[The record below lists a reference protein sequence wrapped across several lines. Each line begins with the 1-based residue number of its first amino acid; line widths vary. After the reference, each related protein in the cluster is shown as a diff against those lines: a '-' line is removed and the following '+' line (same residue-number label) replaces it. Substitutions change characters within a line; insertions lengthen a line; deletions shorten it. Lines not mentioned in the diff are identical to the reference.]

1 MTLPHL
7 ASGRRSWGRHR
18 RNWRWSRGHVHR
30 VVMGGVPK
38 TTGRCG
44 CHQKVLIAHIDS
56 SGLLQGTWTALV
68 STCAIYTAHFTW
80 GLLWLLCGKTNA
92 EVQYLVVPC
101 CHFVLL
107 QRFLHN
113 GYWSDL
119 VRQLREKDE
128 APWHFSDR
136 FCCQLPGRLLW
147 PLVVLKG
154 LWFGDKSDSL
164 WWCYL
169 HWNQFVYALNLNLG
183 IQ

>member
-1 MTLPHL
+1 MLAMDNDTIYYDNIRMTLPHL

-92 EVQYLVVPC
+92 IWLSRVVTSFYC
-101 CHFVLL
+101 KGFFTMVTDQTWSGNYAKRMRHLDT
-107 QRFLHN
+107 FLIVSVAN
-113 GYWSDL
+113 CLAD
-119 VRQLREKDE
+119 
-128 APWHFSDR
+128 
-136 FCCQLPGRLLW
+136 C
-147 PLVVLKG
+147 
-154 LWFGDKSDSL
+154 FGP
-164 WWCYL
+164 
-169 HWNQFVYALNLNLG
+169 
-183 IQ
+183 